1 MQARLFRSSL
11 ILLLA
16 IGVAGCGNKDGS
28 SGASADGLKRIVF
41 LNNTNSPFWDACRA
55 GMIEAEKD
63 FKLKDSNLTTF
74 MEVNDG
80 TPEGQIDKLR
90 QFGTQRDIVAV
101 AISPIVADNPS
112 IAQELKKLSD
122 KGLHV
127 ICVDNDLAERF
138 RQTREFYI
146 GTDNVKGGRQ
156 LGLCAKALLP
166 EGGAYVQFVG
176 KTGAQ
181 NARERMDGF
190 KETVGEKYEEKA
202 RMPDD
207 GEARKARASVR
218 DAITNFPDLKMLV
231 GIWSYNAPAI
241 VDVVK
246 ETERDD
252 LTVVTFDA
260 EKLAVEYMG
269 QGHIDAMVVQ
279 NPFDMGYQMV
289 RLLKAL
295 HGDDETTVKEMFP
308 KHGQAGGDLYE
319 TGLKVV
325 LPNDKSPVMKV
336 KFDEG
341 VEVLTLDKFKEWL
354 AKYNLESS

>member
-1 MQARLFRSSL
+1 
-11 ILLLA
+11 
-16 IGVAGCGNKDGS
+16 
-28 SGASADGLKRIVF
+28 
-41 LNNTNSPFWDACRA
+41 
-55 GMIEAEKD
+55 
-63 FKLKDSNLTTF
+63 
-74 MEVNDG
+74 
-80 TPEGQIDKLR
+80 
-90 QFGTQRDIVAV
+90 
-101 AISPIVADNPS
+101 
-112 IAQELKKLSD
+112 
-122 KGLHV
+122 
-127 ICVDNDLAERF
+127 
-138 RQTREFYI
+138 
-146 GTDNVKGGRQ
+146 
-156 LGLCAKALLP
+156 
-166 EGGAYVQFVG
+166 VQFVG

-190 KETVGEKYEEKA
+190 KGTVGEKYEEKA

-325 LPNDKSPVMKV
+325 LPSDKSPVMKV